1 MKNNKFWNRFFI
13 ILIIFLMF
21 LPQENVNTQNILS
34 FISSKEI
41 SNKKNLVKKDFW
53 KNNYANKIIYDRG
66 KIKKIEPYYIFINVN
81 INDDI
86 ISYKLDL
93 EYFGLKNL
101 NLLSDKSE
109 QVIRFKA
116 KISKVN
122 NNDEIEGKLIYFN

>member
-1 MKNNKFWNRFFI
+1 MKNNKFLNKFSI

-21 LPQENVNTQNILS
+21 LPQENVSTQNILS
-34 FISSKEI
+34 FLSSKEI
-41 SNKKNLVKKDFW
+41 SNKKDFW
-53 KNNYANKIIYDRG
+53 KNNYANKIIYDIG

-101 NLLSDKSE
+101 NLLSDKNE
-109 QVIRFKA
+109 QVVRFKA

-122 NNDEIEGKLIYFN
+122 NNDEIEGQLIYFN

>member
-1 MKNNKFWNRFFI
+1 
-13 ILIIFLMF
+13 MF
-21 LPQENVNTQNILS
+21 LPQENVSTQNILS
-34 FISSKEI
+34 FLSSKEI
-41 SNKKNLVKKDFW
+41 SNKKDFW
-53 KNNYANKIIYDRG
+53 KNNYANKIIYDIG

-101 NLLSDKSE
+101 NLLDKNE
-109 QVIRFKA
+109 QIIRFKA

-122 NNDEIEGKLIYFN
+122 NNDEIEGQLIYFN

>member
-1 MKNNKFWNRFFI
+1 MKNNKFLNKFSI

-21 LPQENVNTQNILS
+21 LPQENVSTQNILS
-34 FISSKEI
+34 FLSSKEI
-41 SNKKNLVKKDFW
+41 SNKKDFW
-53 KNNYANKIIYDRG
+53 KNNYANKIIYDIG

-101 NLLSDKSE
+101 NLLSDKNE
-109 QVIRFKA
+109 QIVRFKA

-122 NNDEIEGKLIYFN
+122 NNDEIEGQLIYFN